1 MVLMEGSVNYFV
13 LGIKVTDVKLK
24 TFFTFFSI
32 KTSMWSFSV
41 IYTHIN

>member
-1 MVLMEGSVNYFV
+1 MKIKEVALNYFV